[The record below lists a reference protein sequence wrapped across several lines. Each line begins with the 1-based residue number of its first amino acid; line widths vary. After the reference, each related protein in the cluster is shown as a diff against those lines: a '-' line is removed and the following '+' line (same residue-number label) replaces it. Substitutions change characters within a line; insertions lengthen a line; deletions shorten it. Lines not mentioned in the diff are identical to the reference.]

1 MIRNLVALLA
11 VIGVAVILVPT
22 FAGLAAPEALGD
34 TARGYAESVPADL
47 GAANLVTGIIVSYRG
62 FDTLG
67 EVSVLF
73 LAATGVGF
81 ALKAGGGRRRA
92 GSPATDASVDV
103 PPHRGVS
110 PHAERRRS
118 PSEILETGSALLVP
132 LLILFGAYIF
142 VHGHLTPG
150 GGFQGGVVIASALVL
165 SVLGSSSPSVSSA
178 LLGGIES
185 LSGAFYVAVG
195 IAGLIWATGFLDTTF
210 LPGGKLG
217 TLLSAGAIPVIY
229 TLVGLKVGTEL
240 TGIIERLRD
249 HQEDQQP

>member
-1 MIRNLVALLA
+1 MIRNLIALLA

-22 FAGLAAPEALGD
+22 FAGLAAPEALSE

-73 LAATGVGF
+73 LAAIGVGF
-81 ALKAGGGRRRA
+81 VLKARDGRHTVGSGHADRRR
-92 GSPATDASVDV
+92 G
-103 PPHRGVS
+103 
-110 PHAERRRS
+110 
-118 PSEILETGSALLVP
+118 PSEILETGSTVLVP

-165 SVLGSSSPSVSSA
+165 SVLGSSSPSVSNA

-240 TGIIERLRD
+240 TGIIEHLRD
-249 HQEDQQP
+249 HQEDRQS